1 VVNHQ
6 KFKEKIMTFIKK
18 LSTTMITLVAVLG
31 LAACTGDK
39 AETAGEKVDEMAH
52 DAGNA
57 MKDAGDKMG
66 DMATDAG
73 NAIEDACEEAKEG
86 VNAKDTDC

>member
-1 VVNHQ
+1 
-6 KFKEKIMTFIKK
+6 MTFIKK
-18 LSTTMITLVAVLG
+18 LSTTLITFVAVFG
-31 LAACTGDK
+31 LAACSDDK
-39 AETAGEKVDEMAH
+39 AETAGEKVDKMVH

-57 MKDAGDKMG
+57 VEDAGDKVG

-73 NAIEDACEEAKEG
+73 NAIEDACEDAKEG